1 MNEWV
6 VLVIRVMYEDTT
18 TTVRLNGRE
27 IKAFSVKVIC
37 SQSATVHH
45 RLEALSREFRE
56 GLPMEL
62 LDADN
67 LVLMA
72 ESDEFFNRKAEEVS

>member
-1 MNEWV
+1 M
-6 VLVIRVMYEDTT
+6 
-18 TTVRLNGRE
+18 LNGRE

-62 LDADN
+62 LYADD
-67 LVLMA
+67 LILMA
-72 ESDEFFNRKAEEVS
+72 ETEELLLEKLRRPKKGWKQRV